1 MKRKGGI
8 VIILVYADDLLI
20 KGNNADLIF
29 EAEQVLHQK
38 FKLKDL
44 GELKYF
50 LGIKVLRSKSGII
63 LNQRK
68 YVLELISDMGLSG
81 AKPATTPMETSPK
94 LTTVEYGKL
103 NGMMGDVTLQD
114 PTLCQKLIG
123 KLMYATITRPDI
135 NYDVQTLSQFMQHPK
150 RSHWE
155 AALRVV
161 RYLKNAP
168 GQEVWLKV
176 GAAVELSC

>member
-1 MKRKGGI
+1 
-8 VIILVYADDLLI
+8 
-20 KGNNADLIF
+20 
-29 EAEQVLHQK
+29 
-38 FKLKDL
+38 
-44 GELKYF
+44 
-50 LGIKVLRSKSGII
+50 
-63 LNQRK
+63 
-68 YVLELISDMGLSG
+68 MGLSG

-168 GQEVWLKV
+168 GQELAQILADQSQAMPSNFESIRCLGSQKNSKLCREVQLKLNIE
-176 GAAVELSC
+176 ACLQL